1 MSYLFGLIISAAA
14 LFLSAYFLDQKA
26 SYFYDPVALVMV
38 IGGTIAVTVATKP
51 NLKNKN
57 IFKII
62 ANGLDIKHRRNQ
74 TAKFCSSFLK
84 GEKLNLTQDDK
95 IEMKILNSGY
105 ELIQLGLPKQEIEA
119 ILNLKMQIHTEST
132 MVVSNWIRTLA
143 KYPPAFGLAGTVL
156 GLIHL
161 MKSLTEGSSPSQ
173 VGILMALAL
182 LATLYGIIVSNFVI
196 APLGEK
202 IKGALDEELINAEMA
217 IHTIMLKAGNTNLLI
232 AQENLGQYLIDEK
245 QKIDLITSN
254 DNEALSA

>member
-1 MSYLFGLIISAAA
+1 MSYLFGLMISAIA

-38 IGGTIAVTVATKP
+38 IGGTIAVIVATKP
-51 NLKNKN
+51 NLKNRN
-57 IFKII
+57 IWKII
-62 ANGLDIKHRRNQ
+62 KNGLDAKHRRNQ
-74 TAKFCSSFLK
+74 TAKLCSSFLK
-84 GEKLNLTQDDK
+84 GEKINLNQDK
-95 IEMKILNSGY
+95 NIEVKILSSGQ
-105 ELIQLGLPKQEIEA
+105 ELIQLGIPKNEIEA
-119 ILNLKMQIHTEST
+119 ILNLKIQVHTDST
-132 MVVSNWIRTLA
+132 MVVSNWIRSLA

-182 LATLYGIIVSNFVI
+182 LATLYGIIVSNFII

-202 IKGALDEELINAEMA
+202 IKGALDEELINADMA
-217 IHTIMLKAGNTNLLI
+217 IHTILLKVGNTNLLI
-232 AQENLGQYLIDEK
+232 AQENLGQYLIDDK
-245 QKIDLITSN
+245 QKIDLITAT

>member
-1 MSYLFGLIISAAA
+1 
-14 LFLSAYFLDQKA
+14 
-26 SYFYDPVALVMV
+26 
-38 IGGTIAVTVATKP
+38 
-51 NLKNKN
+51 
-57 IFKII
+57 
-62 ANGLDIKHRRNQ
+62 
-74 TAKFCSSFLK
+74 
-84 GEKLNLTQDDK
+84 
-95 IEMKILNSGY
+95 MKILNSGY

-217 IHTIMLKAGNTNLLI
+217 IHTIMLKAGNINLLI